1 MQSYFCG
8 RNGAFRPTLWYRY
21 YHRRNIYILYQL
33 ERSCNRFGVEIV
45 IILSVLICAILP
57 AFFLSV
63 ISTPENSC
71 PKKGASFQVSILS
84 YSDFTIFSHQT
95 QYFDTFFQYPVKRNR
110 TASLEQDILF
120 HTWPAERS
128 VGPSL
133 LFQKHLQYKSPLF
146 EAAAGVEMRQ
156 PFYSFHQSL
165 ELQFC
170 ITDCTEI
177 WFLHLHIACKC
188 LHLGSAVRIIVFLSI
203 FELNFHVSF
212 HFFGFC
218 ELSGYFSSRL

>member
-1 MQSYFCG
+1 MIFSPLLRDCRSPLQTAASCALYKCNHISAPQSGIFPPMTFMFILSSQKHLYFIPITS
-8 RNGAFRPTLWYRY
+8 FLQPFQ
-21 YHRRNIYILYQL
+21 RRNRYKFIIPVYSAAILY
-33 ERSCNRFGVEIV
+33 N
-45 IILSVLICAILP
+45 
-57 AFFLSV
+57 
-63 ISTPENSC
+63 
-71 PKKGASFQVSILS
+71 
-84 YSDFTIFSHQT
+84 FTLFSHTT
-95 QYFDTFFQYPVKRNR
+95 QYFNTFFHYPINRNR
-110 TASLEQDILF
+110 TASLEQNILF

-170 ITDCTEI
+170 ITNCTEI